1 MLIVK
6 KLQNERLDPQP
17 VWPSAGNVQ
26 EWVLDDA
33 ERLFSAGG
41 SRQDPMNR
49 CLARTIRSHN
59 GGADQYTGFRI
70 VRDISKNYSE

>member
-1 MLIVK
+1 
-6 KLQNERLDPQP
+6 
-17 VWPSAGNVQ
+17 
-26 EWVLDDA
+26 
-33 ERLFSAGG
+33 
-41 SRQDPMNR
+41 MNR